1 MLWLGGHFD
10 PDSFSVD
17 QIKQGIIKT
26 VQIPLSLIKISY
38 LCYMSSK
45 EQILLD
51 RIIGVVSRTAPD
63 AELYLY
69 GSRARQDAK
78 KASDWDLLI
87 LLNAKNIS
95 FGIETKFMDEFYD
108 LEVETG
114 EIISPL
120 IYTKTDWDENH
131 SITPLF
137 ENIQREG
144 IRIK

>member
-1 MLWLGGHFD
+1 
-10 PDSFSVD
+10 
-17 QIKQGIIKT
+17 
-26 VQIPLSLIKISY
+26 
-38 LCYMSSK
+38 MSSK

-51 RIIGVVSRTAPD
+51 RIIGVVNRTAPD

-78 KASDWDLLI
+78 KISDWDLLI
-87 LLNAKNIS
+87 LLNAKNVS
-95 FGIETKFMDEFYD
+95 FGFETKFMDEFYD
-108 LEVETG
+108 LEIETG

>member
-1 MLWLGGHFD
+1 MG
-10 PDSFSVD
+10 
-17 QIKQGIIKT
+17 
-26 VQIPLSLIKISY
+26 
-38 LCYMSSK
+38 SK
-45 EQILLD
+45 EQIFLD
-51 RIIGVVSRTAPD
+51 RIIGVVNRTAPD

-69 GSRARQDAK
+69 GSRARQNAEK
-78 KASDWDLLI
+78 FSDWDLLI
-87 LLNAKNIS
+87 LLNAKKVS
-95 FGIETKFMDEFYD
+95 FGFETKFMDEFYD

-120 IYTKTDWDENH
+120 IYTKSDWDENH